1 MNKKTEI
8 KKKVIYYSDELND
21 DFAGTNI
28 KAKPLKNNFKF
39 IRKNPIWNL
48 LAFLLRCFVIP
59 IAFLICKIKFRF
71 KIVNKKVLKECKT
84 SGYFLYGN
92 HTQYSADAFLP
103 SLIAFPKKSYII
115 TSLDAVS
122 IPGLR
127 QFVLMLGAIP
137 IPNFANQEN
146 AKNFL
151 EAIEKRNVQGH
162 CIAIYPEAH
171 IWPYYTKI
179 RNYKSVSF
187 KYPVRLNE
195 PSYCFTTT
203 YQKRKKCKRPK
214 ITVYI
219 DGPFYPNTDLKPKE
233 QQEDLRNR
241 IHDTMVMRSKESN
254 YEFIK
259 YVYKKK

>member
-1 MNKKTEI
+1 M
-8 KKKVIYYSDELND
+8 KKVIYYSDELNN

-28 KAKPLKNNFKF
+28 KAKPLGKNFKF
-39 IRKNPIWNL
+39 IKKNPLWIL
-48 LAFLLRCFVIP
+48 LSFILRCFVIP
-59 IAFLICKIKFRF
+59 IAFLYCKIKFRY
-71 KIVNKKVLKECKT
+71 KIINKKALKECKR

-92 HTQYSADAFLP
+92 HTQHSADAFIP
-103 SLIAFPKKSYII
+103 SLIAFPKRTFII

-122 IPGLR
+122 VPGLR
-127 QFVLMLGAIP
+127 QVVLMLGAIP
-137 IPNFANQEN
+137 IPNLANQEN

-162 CIAIYPEAH
+162 CLAIYPEAH

-203 YQKRKKCKRPK
+203 YQKRKDGKRPR
-214 ITVYI
+214 ITIYI
-219 DGPFYPNTDLKPKE
+219 DGPFYPKTELNPKE
-233 QQEDLRNR
+233 QQEELRNR
-241 IHDTMVMRSKESN
+241 IHNTMVMRSEENN
-254 YEFIK
+254 YEFIE
-259 YVYKKK
+259 YVYKKNIKE